1 MDNGTTS
8 TDSAS
13 ATAATQQATSTGR
26 TQRPRKS
33 VLAST
38 KQAGQVKPTRG
49 KGKKPARGSGR
60 SRQQEAQPA
69 PAGLGNSLMP
79 RTASTE
85 SDYASVAHPIFMVT
99 AAPKVEDI
107 SHEALTRWVD
117 LRLEYEEIMR
127 ARCVSSGEYLKSV
140 MRSVRNSFDDSF
152 LETLCETKW
161 DKSKDDLTDEF
172 IWDWIMKTVRNF
184 KTNALP
190 NIDELFQDQLVMS
203 MNKTDIDARVMD
215 YFHLCNTIVKTNGLT
230 ALFSEEDGTKKK
242 CKVLL
247 NCLPGE
253 LKTRVKNEIDFRLL
267 AAKSSVSELFKVV
280 SEKALE
286 IDREAKALAKNKR
299 RPQTQE
305 TKQEM
310 ATRPPKRG
318 RIVQEKQKSRES
330 QLQTTQ
336 RPIFRTDSGQNQP
349 GPKGG
354 CWTCGGQHRQADCP
368 EAPAGDA
375 TRTRKQKPGRHRKT
389 KTD

>member
-8 TDSAS
+8 THSAS
-13 ATAATQQATSTGR
+13 ATTATQQAASTGR
-26 TQRPRKS
+26 TLRPRKS
-33 VLAST
+33 VVAST
-38 KQAGQVKPTRG
+38 QQASQVKPTRG

-60 SRQQEAQPA
+60 SRQQETQPA
-69 PAGLGNSLMP
+69 LAGLGNSLMP

-127 ARCVSSGEYLKSV
+127 ARCVSSGEVLKSV
-140 MRSVRNSFDDSF
+140 MRS
-152 LETLCETKW
+152 
-161 DKSKDDLTDEF
+161 
-172 IWDWIMKTVRNF
+172 
-184 KTNALP
+184 
-190 NIDELFQDQLVMS
+190 LFQDQLVMS

-215 YFHLCNTIVKTNGLT
+215 YFHLCNTIVKTNGQT

-253 LKTRVKNEIDFRLL
+253 LKTRVKNEIDFRLP
-267 AAKSSVSELFKVV
+267 AAESSVSELFKVV

-286 IDREAKALAKNKR
+286 IDREDKALAKNKR

-318 RIVQEKQKSRES
+318 RIVEEKQKSRES

-354 CWTCGGQHRQADCP
+354 CWTCGGQHRKADCP